1 MITRA
6 EQKSAQKKAAEMIR
20 NAGIRMKAEEIDAI
34 AVADF
39 GLSNLEVEGG
49 QILTFFA
56 TERVSAKVIALFP
69 WQILPEHWHPPV
81 GSDPGKQEIIRMID
95 GTSYF
100 YIPGDDTLK
109 SGKIPAGKEDF
120 YTCRHE
126 VVMKMGDQLILEPGT
141 VHWFQA
147 GEEGA
152 VMYSFSTCVRD
163 ILDGF
168 TDPNIERQ
176 TVIVD

>member
-1 MITRA
+1 MITRT
-6 EQKSAQKKAAEMIR
+6 ECENAQKRAAEMIR
-20 NAGIRMKAEEIDAI
+20 DAGIRMKAEEVAKI

-39 GLSNLEVEGG
+39 GLSNLEAEGG

-56 TERVSAKVIALFP
+56 TDRVSAKVIALFP
-69 WQILPEHWHPPV
+69 GQTLPEHWHPPV
-81 GSDPGKQEIIRMID
+81 KDDPGKQEIIRIID
-95 GTSYF
+95 GTAYF
-100 YIPGDDTLK
+100 CIPRDDTLK
-109 SGKIPAGKEDF
+109 SAKIPAGKEDF

-147 GEEGA
+147 GDEGA

-163 ILDGF
+163 VLDGF
-168 TDPNIERQ
+168 TDPNVERQ

>member
-1 MITRA
+1 MITRTA
-6 EQKSAQKKAAEMIR
+6 YKNAQKIAVEMIQ
-20 NAGIRMKAEEIDAI
+20 NAGIRIKEEEIDAV

-56 TERVSAKVIALFP
+56 TERVSAKVIALLP
-69 WQILPEHWHPPV
+69 GQTLPEHWHPPV
-81 GSDPGKQEIIRMID
+81 ENDPGKQEIIRIID
-95 GTSYF
+95 GTAYF

-109 SGKIPAGKEDF
+109 FAKIPAGKEDV

-168 TDPNIERQ
+168 TDPNVERQ

>member
-1 MITRA
+1 MITRTA
-6 EQKSAQKKAAEMIR
+6 YRSAQKRAAEMIQ
-20 NAGIRMKAEEIDAI
+20 NAGIRIKEEEIDAI

-39 GLSNLEVEGG
+39 GLSNLGMEGG

-69 WQILPEHWHPPV
+69 GQTLPEHWHPPV
-81 GSDPGKQEIIRMID
+81 ESDPGKQEIIRIID
-95 GTSYF
+95 GTAYF
-100 YIPGDDTLK
+100 CIPGDDTLK
-109 SGKIPAGKEDF
+109 SAKIPPGKEDV

-147 GEEGA
+147 GAEGT

-163 ILDGF
+163 VLDGF
-168 TDPNIERQ
+168 TDPNVERQ
-176 TVIVD
+176 TIIVD

>member
-1 MITRA
+1 MITRT
-6 EQKSAQKKAAEMIR
+6 ECENAQKRAAEMIR
-20 NAGIRMKAEEIDAI
+20 DAGIRMKEEEISRI

-39 GLSNLEVEGG
+39 GLSNLEAEGG

-56 TERVSAKVIALFP
+56 TDRVSAKVIALFP
-69 WQILPEHWHPPV
+69 GQTLPEHWHPPV
-81 GSDPGKQEIIRMID
+81 EDDPGKQEIIRIID
-95 GTSYF
+95 GTAYF
-100 YIPGDDTLK
+100 CIPGDDTLK
-109 SGKIPAGKEDF
+109 SAKIPAGKEDF

-126 VVMKMGDQLILEPGT
+126 IVMKMGDQLILEPGT

-147 GEEGA
+147 GDEGA

-163 ILDGF
+163 VLDGF
-168 TDPNIERQ
+168 TDPDVERQ